1 MYLKGEIIAMAN
13 GSSYLSSDIGLEDR
27 RIAARLLHLRCSLGV
42 SVVQLAGALDI
53 STEKLEQYEHAQVP
67 IPASLL
73 ALASLALGV
82 EFDYF
87 YQESA
92 SLSLPGSKLPVYFLS
107 SDRTP
112 LLT

>member
-1 MYLKGEIIAMAN
+1 MATTAL
-13 GSSYLSSDIGLEDR
+13 YLSTDMGHEDR
-27 RIAARLLHLRCSLGV
+27 RIAARLLHLRCSLTIT
-42 SVVQLAGALDI
+42 SSQLADVLGI
-53 STEKLEQYEHAQVP
+53 SVNELEQYEQAHIP

-92 SLSLPGSKLPVYFLS
+92 SLSLPSPRLPVYFLS
-107 SDRTP
+107 PTATP